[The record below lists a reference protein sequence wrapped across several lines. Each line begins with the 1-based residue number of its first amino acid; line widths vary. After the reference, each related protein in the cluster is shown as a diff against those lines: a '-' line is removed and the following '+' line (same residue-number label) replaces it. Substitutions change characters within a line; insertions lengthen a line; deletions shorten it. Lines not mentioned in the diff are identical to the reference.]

1 MEMCSGDAAHSCYSM
16 GESRQ
21 AMRREDSAYTENADD
36 LGTNNAGGKT
46 LLRVDRLT
54 KSYSGFLALKEMNFD
69 LRAGEVHVLFGENGA
84 GKSTLINIIA
94 GALDATVGTVVL
106 DGKPLHMNSVRDA
119 RNQGIAAVFQ
129 EFSLAPELT
138 VEENLFLGSELTKG
152 ARLRKSAMHRLAAD
166 VLRDLGFDI
175 DPKATV
181 SRLSRAECQM
191 VEIAKAFMTNPRV
204 LIFDEP
210 TASLTEAETRTLFDL
225 ISRLKMRG
233 VGIVYITHRI
243 DEIRQIGDRVTVM
256 RDGEYIQTVDA
267 ADTTKEQLV
276 EAMTGRKFGDF
287 YPEIEFHPGETV
299 LSIRKLATRDR
310 RVSDVSIEVR
320 AGEIVGLVGLVGCG
334 KSEIGRACFGIEAL
348 ASGEIVFLGQQLKH
362 PHPGQLIDRGMG
374 YVPSDRIRE
383 GLLLGRSTRENI
395 SLSALG
401 TDRFSRRGLLRRR
414 NERRYASEMGEKLGV
429 RPLQIEGPVAHYS
442 GGNKQKVLL
451 GRVITSPLK
460 LLILDEP
467 TVGIDVGAK
476 AELYELFAEL
486 ASAGMAILLISSD
499 LPEVLSLSNRVYVV
513 RHGHISDE
521 LVGERKTEEVAL
533 QNFFGA

>member
-1 MEMCSGDAAHSCYSM
+1 M

-210 TASLTEAETRTLFDL
+210 DGFA
-225 ISRLKMRG
+225 
-233 VGIVYITHRI
+233 
-243 DEIRQIGDRVTVM
+243 DRS
-256 RDGEYIQTVDA
+256 GNSYA
-267 ADTTKEQLV
+267 
-276 EAMTGRKFGDF
+276 
-287 YPEIEFHPGETV
+287 
-299 LSIRKLATRDR
+299 
-310 RVSDVSIEVR
+310 VR
-320 AGEIVGLVGLVGCG
+320 
-334 KSEIGRACFGIEAL
+334 
-348 ASGEIVFLGQQLKH
+348 
-362 PHPGQLIDRGMG
+362 
-374 YVPSDRIRE
+374 
-383 GLLLGRSTRENI
+383 
-395 SLSALG
+395 
-401 TDRFSRRGLLRRR
+401 
-414 NERRYASEMGEKLGV
+414 
-429 RPLQIEGPVAHYS
+429 
-442 GGNKQKVLL
+442 
-451 GRVITSPLK
+451 
-460 LLILDEP
+460 
-467 TVGIDVGAK
+467 
-476 AELYELFAEL
+476 
-486 ASAGMAILLISSD
+486 SD
-499 LPEVLSLSNRVYVV
+499 LPIEDAWRRDCVHHASY
-513 RHGHISDE
+513 
-521 LVGERKTEEVAL
+521 
-533 QNFFGA
+533 